1 MGKQIRCT
9 SRLSLDEV
17 RQIPGV
23 LSAKADRNAFEL
35 HVNAAEPVV
44 RELLQR
50 DSWLADLEVTNA
62 GLEEAFLALTQNHKP
77 RSEGE
82 LTWPR
87 RRFPLPVMTATPLVQ
102 AHARCPRE
110 RSQVRAAEEYAH
122 PGIRDFDG
130 RVPADVLCAVRHRVG
145 QAADRADNA
154 TYMLAT
160 MGCFG
165 VMAVA
170 LFGFG
175 VSLAMERGQGWL
187 QVKRAS
193 PMPVSAYFLAKL
205 FAAVVFST
213 VIMLLLLAVGIPF
226 GGVRLP
232 LATAAK
238 LVGILVAGSIP
249 FSAMGLAIGYFAKPN
264 SAPAVVNLI
273 YLPMSFCSGLWI
285 PLFMLPHGLQSSR
298 SFCRRIT

>member
-1 MGKQIRCT
+1 MATTTFPASVVIAKR
-9 SRLSLDEV
+9 SLGQTLAIHLKEAKYELINKT
-17 RQIPGV
+17 RIPIYAISTIV
-23 LSAKADRNAFEL
+23 
-35 HVNAAEPVV
+35 
-44 RELLQR
+44 
-50 DSWLADLEVTNA
+50 
-62 GLEEAFLALTQNHKP
+62 
-77 RSEGE
+77 
-82 LTWPR
+82 
-87 RRFPLPVMTATPLVQ
+87 FPLMFYVLF
-102 AHARCPRE
+102 
-110 RSQVRAAEEYAH
+110 
-122 PGIRDFDG
+122 GI
-130 RVPADVLCAVRHRVG
+130 VLNSG
-145 QAADRADNA
+145 KDRQESA
-154 TYMLAT
+154 TYLLAT

-165 VMAVA
+165 IMAVA

-187 QVKRAS
+187 QMKRAS

-213 VIMLLLLAVGIPF
+213 VIMLLLLAVGITF

-232 LATAAK
+232 VVTAAK

-285 PLFMLPHGLQSSR
+285 PLFMLPHGLRVLAQFLPPYHLAQLALNTIGMGMNPSS
-298 SFCRRIT
+298 SWAHVEALAAFTLIFLGFAAWGYRRDEGKTYG

>member
-1 MGKQIRCT
+1 M
-9 SRLSLDEV
+9 
-17 RQIPGV
+17 
-23 LSAKADRNAFEL
+23 SAITFP
-35 HVNAAEPVV
+35 AA
-44 RELLQR
+44 
-50 DSWLADLEVTNA
+50 LAV
-62 GLEEAFLALTQNHKP
+62 
-77 RSEGE
+77 
-82 LTWPR
+82 PR
-87 RRFPLPVMTATPLVQ
+87 RSLARTLAIHVKEAKYELINKTRIPVYAISTVVFPLMFYVLF
-102 AHARCPRE
+102 
-110 RSQVRAAEEYAH
+110 
-122 PGIRDFDG
+122 GILLSSG
-130 RVPADVLCAVRHRVG
+130 K
-145 QAADRADNA
+145 DRQESA

-165 VMAVA
+165 IMAVA

-213 VIMLLLLAVGIPF
+213 VIMLLLLAVGIAF
-226 GGVRLP
+226 GGVHLP
-232 LATAAK
+232 FATAAK

-264 SAPAVVNLI
+264 SAPALVNLI

-285 PLFMLPHGLQSSR
+285 PLFMLPHGLRVLAQFLPPFHLSQLALNAVGMGTNPTPAWGHVEALIA
-298 SFCRRIT
+298 FTLVCLGFAAWGFRRDEGKTYG

>member
-1 MGKQIRCT
+1 MAATTFPAPLLTPR
-9 SRLSLDEV
+9 RSLARTLAIHVKEAKYELINKA
-17 RQIPGV
+17 RIPIYAISTIVFPLMFYVLFGIV
-23 LSAKADRNAFEL
+23 LSSGKDRQDA
-35 HVNAAEPVV
+35 
-44 RELLQR
+44 
-50 DSWLADLEVTNA
+50 
-62 GLEEAFLALTQNHKP
+62 
-77 RSEGE
+77 
-82 LTWPR
+82 
-87 RRFPLPVMTATPLVQ
+87 
-102 AHARCPRE
+102 
-110 RSQVRAAEEYAH
+110 
-122 PGIRDFDG
+122 
-130 RVPADVLCAVRHRVG
+130 
-145 QAADRADNA
+145 A

-165 VMAVA
+165 IMAVA

-193 PMPVSAYFLAKL
+193 PMPVSAYFFAKL

-213 VIMLLLLAVGIPF
+213 VIMLLLLGVGIAF

-232 LATAAK
+232 VATAAK

-264 SAPAVVNLI
+264 SAPALVNLI

-285 PLFMLPHGLQSSR
+285 PVQMLPHGLRGLAQFLPPYHLSQLALNAVGMASN
-298 SFCRRIT
+298 SGSNWGHIEMLIAFTLICLGVAAWGYRRDEGQTYG

>member
-1 MGKQIRCT
+1 MAATTFPAAILRPRRSPAQTLRIFVKESKYELLKNIR
-9 SRLSLDEV
+9 
-17 RQIPGV
+17 IPVYAISTIAFPLMFYV
-23 LSAKADRNAFEL
+23 LFGIVLGRN
-35 HVNAAEPVV
+35 NAAV
-44 RELLQR
+44 R
-50 DSWLADLEVTNA
+50 N
-62 GLEEAFLALTQNHKP
+62 
-77 RSEGE
+77 
-82 LTWPR
+82 
-87 RRFPLPVMTATPLVQ
+87 
-102 AHARCPRE
+102 
-110 RSQVRAAEEYAH
+110 
-122 PGIRDFDG
+122 
-130 RVPADVLCAVRHRVG
+130 
-145 QAADRADNA
+145 DNA

-175 VSLAMERGQGWL
+175 VSLAIERGQGWL

-193 PMPVSAYFLAKL
+193 PMPIAAYFFAKL

-213 VIMLLLLAVGIPF
+213 VIMLLLLTVGYVF

-249 FSAMGLAIGYFAKPN
+249 FGALGLAVGYFAKPN

-285 PLFMLPHGLQSSR
+285 PLFLLPHGLQTFAKFLPAYHMSQLALGTVGMSTEPG
-298 SFCRRIT
+298 SPWGHVEALIAFTLICLGLAAWGYRRDEGATYG